1 MNENQTIK
9 LKRGQSLI
17 LPSPRKDDKLGK
29 IPEDDQIVKLKPTDN
44 VRTSV
49 ARGQNSVQ
57 PSTQARLAR
66 QSTNLSIINAK
77 RRPNKKPNLQVPTS
91 QKLNQLL
98 IGKEALTKNY
108 TKDVENSYNKIE
120 ALYMEALPKLGN
132 LIDISKN
139 ISFRELFKEL
149 VEQYENANTK
159 IDELLQNNEDLNMK
173 NTELENRIQEFSEY
187 NKKECGKLKNQI
199 DEKGVENQRLVDVI
213 QRLEEENKEKSE
225 RINDLQAQIVQAAK
239 FSQVVCPECKAI
251 SQGDSKDCRV
261 HEANG
266 KEKDT
271 EQHQQQHY
279 PPLMHSMGNF
289 STRNTRRIVKSDSE
303 LYTILRSPKPFKP
316 LSAGRDL
323 LSSPLSTPR
332 SSTPRSSTPRLSSLS
347 PNKISSRKALKDTT
361 TETQSVDILTQQED
375 HWNTRSNTEFSY
387 SSSHISFANKSVSS
401 LSGHSSRENSELSF
415 VNNGTPCSL

>member
-1 MNENQTIK
+1 M
-9 LKRGQSLI
+9 
-17 LPSPRKDDKLGK
+17 
-29 IPEDDQIVKLKPTDN
+29 
-44 VRTSV
+44 
-49 ARGQNSVQ
+49 
-57 PSTQARLAR
+57 
-66 QSTNLSIINAK
+66 
-77 RRPNKKPNLQVPTS
+77 
-91 QKLNQLL
+91 
-98 IGKEALTKNY
+98 
-108 TKDVENSYNKIE
+108 KDVENSYKQIE
-120 ALYMEALPKLGN
+120 VLYVEALPKFGN
-132 LIDISKN
+132 LIDISEN
-139 ISFRELFKEL
+139 ISFLELFKEL
-149 VEQYENANTK
+149 IEQYENANTK
-159 IDELLQNNEDLNMK
+159 IDELLQINEDLNMK
-173 NTELENRIQEFSEY
+173 NTELENRIREFSEY

-225 RINDLQAQIVQAAK
+225 KINDLQAQIVQAAK

-251 SQGDSKDCRV
+251 SQRDSKDCRV

-271 EQHQQQHY
+271 EQHQQQQY
-279 PPLMHSMGNF
+279 PPLIRSMGSF
-289 STRNTRRIVKSDSE
+289 TARNTRRIVKSDSE

-332 SSTPRSSTPRLSSLS
+332 SSTPRSSTLRLSSLS

-361 TETQSVDILTQQED
+361 TEMQSWDILTQQED

-401 LSGHSSRENSELSF
+401 LSSSRENSELSF
-415 VNNGTPCSL
+415 VNTGSPCSL

>member
-77 RRPNKKPNLQVPTS
+77 RRPNKKPDLQVPTS

-98 IGKEALTKNY
+98 IGKEALTGNKM
-108 TKDVENSYNKIE
+108 KDVENSYKQIE
-120 ALYMEALPKLGN
+120 VLYMEALPKLGN
-132 LIDISKN
+132 LIDISEN
-139 ISFRELFKEL
+139 ICFLELFKEL

-159 IDELLQNNEDLNMK
+159 LQNNEDLNMK
-173 NTELENRIQEFSEY
+173 NTELENRIREFSEY

-225 RINDLQAQIVQAAK
+225 KINDLQAQIVQAAK

-271 EQHQQQHY
+271 EQHQQQQY
-279 PPLMHSMGNF
+279 PPLIHSMGSF
-289 STRNTRRIVKSDSE
+289 SARNTRRIVKSDSE
-303 LYTILRSPKPFKP
+303 SYTILHSSKPLKP

-332 SSTPRSSTPRLSSLS
+332 SSTPRSSTLRLSSLS
-347 PNKISSRKALKDTT
+347 PNKISRRKALKDTT
-361 TETQSVDILTQQED
+361 TEMQSWDILTQQED

-401 LSGHSSRENSELSF
+401 LSSSRENSELSF
-415 VNNGTPCSL
+415 VNTGSPCSF